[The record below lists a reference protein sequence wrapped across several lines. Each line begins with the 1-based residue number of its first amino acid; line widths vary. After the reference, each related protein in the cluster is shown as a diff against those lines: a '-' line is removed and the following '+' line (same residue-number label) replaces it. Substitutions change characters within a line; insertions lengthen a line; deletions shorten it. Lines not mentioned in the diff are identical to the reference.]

1 MAWRHEGLSQSEG
14 EQQQEARRIVQGI
27 ARFKVNRA
35 EFDQQAEALR
45 KSNVV
50 YKEAE
55 YNSALVA
62 KWCPDAAK
70 PEVPPIVVDRV
81 VAVPTEGTG
90 GVVVARGPAEA
101 TAAGMEEAEDVDVRR
116 SPGM

>member
-1 MAWRHEGLSQSEG
+1 MQKKENVAWRHEGLSQSEG

-27 ARFKVNRA
+27 ARFKVNKA

-62 KWCPDAAK
+62 KWCPDASK
-70 PEVPPIVVDRV
+70 PEVQHCGGSCGCGAYGRDGWCCCRE
-81 VAVPTEGTG
+81 VP
-90 GVVVARGPAEA
+90 R
-101 TAAGMEEAEDVDVRR
+101 
-116 SPGM
+116 

>member
-1 MAWRHEGLSQSEG
+1 MQEEEEEAKEKKATVQKKENVAWRHEGLSQSEG
-14 EQQQEARRIVQGI
+14 ELQQEARRIVKGI

-35 EFDQQAEALR
+35 EFDLQAEALR

-62 KWCPDAAK
+62 RWCPDASQS
-70 PEVPPIVVDRV
+70 EVPTIVVDRV
-81 VAVPTEGTG
+81 VAVPTE
-90 GVVVARGPAEA
+90 R
-101 TAAGMEEAEDVDVRR
+101 DRR
-116 SPGM
+116 CCCCERPR